1 MKNKPSGNVNYIPAK
16 NVRRSGNCIIHRWIS
31 TLLAGICTATGG
43 AAVLWAD
50 GSAVQP
56 KGVLLTEGFY

>member
-1 MKNKPSGNVNYIPAK
+1 MKNKQSDNIMYIPAK
-16 NVRRSGNCIIHRWIS
+16 NVKRSGNCIIHRWIS
-31 TLLAGICTATGG
+31 TLLAGICAATAG

-56 KGVLLTEGFY
+56 KGVLLTEGVY

>member
-1 MKNKPSGNVNYIPAK
+1 MKNEQSGNVMYIPAK
-16 NVRRSGNCIIHRWIS
+16 NVRRSGNSIIHRWIS
-31 TLLAGICTATGG
+31 MLLTGICTATAG

-56 KGVLLTEGFY
+56 KGVLLTEGVY